1 MTDWRQRRE
10 LPFAAF
16 VFAVMASM
24 AFVMLGGIVIGVF
37 H

>member
-10 LPFAAF
+10 LTGAIF
-16 VFAVMASM
+16 VFAVMFSM
-24 AFVMLGGIVIGVF
+24 AVVMIGGIVFGLF